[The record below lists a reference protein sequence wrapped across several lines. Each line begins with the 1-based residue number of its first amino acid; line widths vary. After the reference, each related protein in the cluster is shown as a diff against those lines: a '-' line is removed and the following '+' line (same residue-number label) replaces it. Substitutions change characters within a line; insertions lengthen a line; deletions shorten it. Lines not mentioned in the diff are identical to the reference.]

1 MHEIIDLCVLA
12 TLIVRHHQ
20 TPYFLVLKK
29 LEKWIPVLL
38 IKLQNQ
44 KHRSHWDGCPG
55 ADVWLERGLEEK
67 NWFDLLWSSFPSQ
80 SHPHTNVWVKTHA
93 PISGGNATTFT
104 RAVHGLAH
112 GEILDLSLFTCGGW
126 GSNGAGCV
134 FVSWLIP
141 TKPLQET
148 KKFQTKFPFSNS
160 PTFYIFCLVDG
171 IHLMKF
177 THLIRLSKIPNS

>member
-1 MHEIIDLCVLA
+1 MRACNAE
-12 TLIVRHHQ
+12 VRHHQ

-80 SHPHTNVWVKTHA
+80 SHPAHTNVWVKTHA
-93 PISGGNATTFT
+93 PISGGNATYLYSRCARAGSRRNPWSVSFHMWGVGEHWRRVCVCVLANSNQTFT
-104 RAVHGLAH
+104 RNKK
-112 GEILDLSLFTCGGW
+112 I
-126 GSNGAGCV
+126 SN
-134 FVSWLIP
+134 
-141 TKPLQET
+141 
-148 KKFQTKFPFSNS
+148 
-160 PTFYIFCLVDG
+160 
-171 IHLMKF
+171 
-177 THLIRLSKIPNS
+177 KIPLFKQPNFLHLLFSRWHSSYEIYPPH

>member
-1 MHEIIDLCVLA
+1 MRACNAE
-12 TLIVRHHQ
+12 VRHHQ

-44 KHRSHWDGCPG
+44 KHRSNWDGCPG

-80 SHPHTNVWVKTHA
+80 SQPAHTNVWVKTHA
-93 PISGGNATTFT
+93 PISGGNATTYLYSRCA
-104 RAVHGLAH
+104 RAGSRRNPWSVSFHMWGV
-112 GEILDLSLFTCGGW
+112 GEQWRRVCV
-126 GSNGAGCV
+126 CV